1 MDKIGEIAMEIKI
14 NKEIRHYKE
23 NIFFGLSLRQFIF
36 SLLACI
42 IAVIIYFTFKPI
54 IDNTEIVS
62 WLCIIA
68 SVPFVLLGFVKYNG
82 MTSDKFFIAWIKS
95 KILTPK
101 KLVFKPNNL
110 YFNIY
115 MQCEKDKIKNK
126 KGEEYV

>member
-1 MDKIGEIAMEIKI
+1 MEIKI